1 MADAL
6 ELQATRT
13 LPLVFCGIT
22 KGEMQGLF
30 VNLAPK
36 VIRFV
41 FFVVL
46 DFLPLWWR

>member
-1 MADAL
+1 MAGAL
-6 ELQATRT
+6 ELQTMR
-13 LPLVFCGIT
+13 LPPLVFCGIT
-22 KGEMQGLF
+22 KGKMQGLF

-41 FFVVL
+41 LFVVL